1 MSLLIY
7 GTTSNAGGT
16 MQLGILVGSRRAAG
30 VILVLAALVLSI
42 LGVRAPGAQAT
53 PAENSWVESTLASM
67 TLEEKVGQLF
77 MTHVYGTTAD
87 TQDRAD
93 VAANQKMYGV
103 DNAEQLMDKYK
114 IGGIIYFAWT
124 NSVKNPTQIA
134 NLSNGIQDAALAQP
148 SKVPSLIGID
158 QEGGIVARIGPPAT
172 QLPGNMALGAGRSPR
187 DAQDAAAINGDELAA
202 MGINWNFAPVADVN
216 VNPAN
221 PVIGVRSFGENP
233 DLVADMTAAQ
243 TRGYTSA
250 GVAGA
255 AKHFPGH
262 GDTATDSHTGLP
274 VVDHTREEWERLD
287 RPPFQAAI
295 DAGVPAIMTA
305 HISVPALDP
314 SGDPATLS
322 EPIMTG
328 ILREEMG
335 YDGVV
340 ITDALDMAGAS
351 ATYGNDRVP
360 VLALKAGV
368 DMLLMPP
375 EFDKA
380 YDAVLGAVA
389 SGELTEQRID
399 TSVRRVLKLKHGLGI
414 VEDPY
419 VEPAAVPAKVG
430 TPAHVA
436 TLQAITDRTTT
447 LVQNERNVLPL
458 SPAKSGQDVLV
469 TGWGVSTSGTV
480 ASKLEARGFRTTVR
494 ETGLKPNQATIDATA
509 AAARKHDLTVVLTN
523 RAGLATQTGQAELVQ
538 ALIKAKKPVVAVA
551 VRDPYD
557 VNQYRKVDAYV
568 ATYSYTPAA
577 LDSLVRVLV
586 GRLNPS
592 GRLPV
597 TIPKA
602 GTRQR
607 VLYPYGHGLEY

>member
-1 MSLLIY
+1 ME
-7 GTTSNAGGT
+7 
-16 MQLGILVGSRRAAG
+16 
-30 VILVLAALVLSI
+30 
-42 LGVRAPGAQAT
+42 AT
-53 PAENSWVESTLASM
+53 LDSM
-67 TLEEKVGQLF
+67 TLEQKVGQLF
-77 MTHVYGTTAD
+77 MTHVYGSSAD
-87 TQDRAD
+87 TQEPAD
-93 VAANQKMYGV
+93 VAANQKLYGV
-103 DNAEQLMDKYK
+103 DNAEQLIDKYQP
-114 IGGIIYFAWT
+114 GGIIYFAWT

-134 NLSNGIQDAALAQP
+134 ELSNGIQDAASAQP
-148 SKVPSLIGID
+148 SQVPSLIGID

-172 QLPGNMALGAGRSPR
+172 QLPGNMALGAGRSAR
-187 DAQDAAAINGDELAA
+187 DAQDAAAINGDELSA

-233 DLVADMTAAQ
+233 QLAATMTAAQ

-274 VVDHTREEWERLD
+274 VVDHTRAEWEQLD

-322 EPIMTG
+322 ESIMTG

-375 EFDKA
+375 QFDVA
-380 YDAVLGAVA
+380 YNAVLDAVK
-389 SGELTEQRID
+389 SGELTEERID
-399 TSVRRVLKLKHGLGI
+399 TSVRRILTLKRDLGI
-414 VEDPY
+414 IDDPY
-419 VEPAAVPAKVG
+419 VDPATVPAQVG
-430 TPAHVA
+430 TPDHVA
-436 TLQAITDRTTT
+436 TLQDITDRTTT
-447 LVQNERNVLPL
+447 LVRNHDRLLPL
-458 SPAKSGQDVLV
+458 STDSPRDVYV
-469 TGWGVSTSGTV
+469 TGWGVSTTATV
-480 ASKLEARGFRTTVR
+480 ASKLQERGFVTTVR
-494 ETGLKPNQATIDATA
+494 ETGLNPNQATIDAA
-509 AAARKHDLTVVLTN
+509 AADARQHDLTVVVTN
-523 RAGLATQTGQAELVQ
+523 RAGLATQAGQAELVR
-538 ALIKAKKPVVAVA
+538 ALIKTRKPVVAVGA
-551 VRDPYD
+551 RDPYD
-557 VNQYRKVDAYV
+557 VNRFPQVDAYL

-577 LDSLVRVLV
+577 LDSLVRVMV
-586 GRLNPS
+586 GELDPS

-602 GTRQR
+602 GTQQR

>member
-1 MSLLIY
+1 
-7 GTTSNAGGT
+7 
-16 MQLGILVGSRRAAG
+16 MQLGMLVGARRRATG
-30 VILVLAALVLSI
+30 VALVLMALVLTT
-42 LGVRAPGAQAT
+42 LGIRPPDAHAT
-53 PAENSWVESTLASM
+53 PADDGWVESTLASM

-77 MTHVYGTTAD
+77 MTHAYGTTAD
-87 TQDRAD
+87 TQAPGD
-93 VAANQKMYGV
+93 VAANQKLYGV
-103 DNAEQLMDKYK
+103 DNAAQLIEKYR
-114 IGGIIYFAWT
+114 IGGVIYFAWT
-124 NSVKNPTQIA
+124 NSVQNPTQIA
-134 NLSNGIQDAALAQP
+134 TLSNGVQDAALAQP
-148 SKVPSLIGID
+148 SKVPSLVGID
-158 QEGGIVARIGPPAT
+158 QEGGIVARVGPPMT
-172 QLPGNMALGAGRSPR
+172 QLPGNMALGAGRSTA
-187 DAQDAAAINGDELAA
+187 DAERAAAINGDELAA
-202 MGINWNFAPVADVN
+202 MGVNWNFAPVADVN

-221 PVIGVRSFGENP
+221 PVIGVRSFGEDP
-233 DLVADMTAAQ
+233 GLVARMTAAQ
-243 TRGYTSA
+243 TRGYTAA

-322 EPIMTG
+322 EPIITG

-380 YDAVLGAVA
+380 YNAVLGAVA
-389 SGELTEQRID
+389 SGELTEERID
-399 TSVRRVLKLKHGLGI
+399 TSVRRILTLKHDLGI
-414 VEDPY
+414 VDDPY
-419 VEPAAVPAKVG
+419 VEPAAVSTRVG
-430 TPAHVA
+430 TPAHLA
-436 TLQAITDRTTT
+436 AMQEITDRTTT
-447 LVQNERNVLPL
+447 LVRNKKVLPL
-458 SPAKSGQDVLV
+458 SPAESGRDVLV
-469 TGWGVSTSGTV
+469 TGWGVSTTASV
-480 ASKLEARGFRTTVR
+480 ASKLEARGFDTTVR
-494 ETGLKPNQATIDATA
+494 ETGLNPDQAKVDA
-509 AAARKHDLTVVLTN
+509 AAAEAREHDVVVVLTN
-523 RAGLATQTGQAELVQ
+523 RAGLTGNVGQAKLVN
-538 ALIKAKKPVVAVA
+538 ALMGTKTPVVAVA

-557 VNQYRKVDAYV
+557 VNRFRKVDGYL

-577 LDSLVRVLV
+577 VDSLVRVLV
-586 GRLNPS
+586 GELDPR

-597 TIPKA
+597 TIPRLGA
-602 GTRQR
+602 SPRA
-607 VLYPYGHGLEY
+607 LYPYGFGLEY

>member
-1 MSLLIY
+1 MR
-7 GTTSNAGGT
+7 
-16 MQLGILVGSRRAAG
+16 LGALDPSRRTAAG
-30 VILVLAALVLSI
+30 VMLAVAALLVTALT
-42 LGVRAPGAQAT
+42 VRGPDAQAGA
-53 PAENSWVESTLASM
+53 PATQEDWVETTLASM

-77 MTHVYGTTAD
+77 MTNVYGSTAD
-87 TQDRAD
+87 TQAPAD
-93 VAANQKMYGV
+93 VAANQKLYGV
-103 DNAEQLMDKYK
+103 DNAEQLIERYHP
-114 IGGIIYFAWT
+114 GGIIYFAWT
-124 NSVKNPTQIA
+124 NSVQNPPQIA
-134 NLSNGIQDAALAQP
+134 GLSNGIQDAALGQESA
-148 SKVPSLIGID
+148 VPSLIGID

-172 QLPGNMALGAGRSPR
+172 QLPGNMALGAGRSANA
-187 DAQDAAAINGDELAA
+187 AQTAAAINGDELAA

-221 PVIGVRSFGENP
+221 PVIGVRSFSENP
-233 DLVADMTAAQ
+233 RLAAQLTAAQ

-262 GDTATDSHTGLP
+262 GDTADDSHLGLP
-274 VVDHTREEWERLD
+274 VIHHTREQWEQLD

-314 SGDPATLS
+314 SEDPATLS

-351 ATYGNDRVP
+351 ETYGNDRVP

-375 EFDKA
+375 EFEVA
-380 YDAVLGAVA
+380 YTAVLDAVA
-389 SGELTEQRID
+389 SGELTEERID
-399 TSVRRVLKLKHGLGI
+399 TSVRRILTLKHDLGI
-414 VEDPY
+414 VDDPY
-419 VEPAAVPAKVG
+419 VDPADLPAHVG
-430 TPAHVA
+430 TPDHLA
-436 TLQAITDRTTT
+436 TLQEITDGTTT
-447 LVQNERNVLPL
+447 LVRNERHQLPL
-458 SPAKSGQDVLV
+458 EVDPGEDALV
-469 TGWGVSTSGTV
+469 TGWGVSTTATV
-480 ASKLEARGFRTTVR
+480 AAKMAERGIDTDVL
-494 ETGLKPNQATIDATA
+494 ETGINPTPETIA
-509 AAARKHDLTVVLTN
+509 AAAQQAKDYDTVVVLTN
-523 RAGLATQTGQAELVQ
+523 RAGLATQPGQAELVKR
-538 ALIKAKKPVVAVA
+538 LIKANDHVVSVA

-557 VNQYRKVDAYV
+557 VNQFPDVPANV
-568 ATYSYTPAA
+568 ATYSYTGAA
-577 LDSLVRVLV
+577 LDSMVRVLF
-586 GRLNPS
+586 GELDPA

-597 TIPKA
+597 TIPKNK
-602 GTRQR
+602 GNK

>member
-1 MSLLIY
+1 
-7 GTTSNAGGT
+7 
-16 MQLGILVGSRRAAG
+16 MQLGISSSRHRKTG
-30 VILVLAALVLSI
+30 VVLAVVALVLSS
-42 LGVRAPGAQAT
+42 LSLRT
-53 PAENSWVESTLASM
+53 PEANADPADDWVEATLDSM
-67 TLEEKVGQLF
+67 TLEQKVGQLF
-77 MTHVYGTTAD
+77 MTHVYGSSAD
-87 TQDRAD
+87 TQESAD
-93 VAANQKMYGV
+93 VAANQKLYGV
-103 DNAEQLMDKYK
+103 DNGEQLIDKYQP
-114 IGGIIYFAWT
+114 GGIIYFAWT

-134 NLSNGIQDAALAQP
+134 ELSNGIQDAATAQP
-148 SKVPSLIGID
+148 SQVPSLIGID

-172 QLPGNMALGAGRSPR
+172 QLPGNMALGAGRSAR
-187 DAQDAAAINGDELAA
+187 DAQDAAAINGDELTA

-233 DLVADMTAAQ
+233 QLAATLTAAQ

-274 VVDHTREEWERLD
+274 VVDHTRAEWEQLD

-375 EFDKA
+375 QFDVA
-380 YDAVLGAVA
+380 YNAVLDAVK
-389 SGELTEQRID
+389 SGELTEERIE
-399 TSVRRVLKLKHGLGI
+399 TSVRRILTLKRDLGI

-419 VEPAAVPAKVG
+419 VDPATVPAQVG
-430 TPAHVA
+430 TPDHVA
-436 TLQAITDRTTT
+436 TLQDITDRTTT
-447 LVQNERNVLPL
+447 LVRNHDRLLPM
-458 SPAKSGQDVLV
+458 SIDSARDVYV
-469 TGWGVSTSGTV
+469 TGWGVSTTATV
-480 ASKLEARGFRTTVR
+480 ASKLQDRGFATTVR
-494 ETGLKPNQATIDATA
+494 ETGLNPNQATIDAA
-509 AAARKHDLTVVLTN
+509 AADARQHDLTVVVTN
-523 RAGLATQTGQAELVQ
+523 RAGLATQAGQAELVR
-538 ALIKAKKPVVAVA
+538 ALLKTRKPVVAVA
-551 VRDPYD
+551 ARDPYD
-557 VNQYRKVDAYV
+557 VNRFPQVDAYL

-577 LDSLVRVLV
+577 LDSLVRVMV
-586 GRLNPS
+586 GELDPS

-602 GTRQR
+602 GTQQR

>member
-1 MSLLIY
+1 
-7 GTTSNAGGT
+7 
-16 MQLGILVGSRRAAG
+16 MQLQTQASRRLRTTG
-30 VILVLAALVLSI
+30 VVLAVAALVLAG
-42 LGVRAPGAQAT
+42 LTARTPQANADAT
-53 PAENSWVESTLASM
+53 TAGEDWVETTLASM

-77 MTHVYGTTAD
+77 MTHAYGTTAD
-87 TQDRAD
+87 TQNRPD
-93 VAANQKMYGV
+93 VAANQRLYGV
-103 DNAEQLMDKYK
+103 DNAEQLIEKYQV
-114 IGGIIYFAWT
+114 GGIIYFAWT
-124 NSVKNPTQIA
+124 NNVQNPTQIA
-134 NLSNGIQDAALAQP
+134 NLSNGVQDAVLAQP
-148 SKVPSLIGID
+148 SGVPSLIGID
-158 QEGGIVARIGPPAT
+158 QEGGIVARVGPPAT
-172 QLPGNMALGAGRSPR
+172 QLPGSMALGAGRSAQ
-187 DAQDAAAINGDELAA
+187 DAQDAAAVNGEELSA

-221 PVIGVRSFGENP
+221 PVIGVRSFGEDP
-233 DLVADMTAAQ
+233 QLAATMTAAQ

-274 VVDHTREEWERLD
+274 VVDHTRAEWEQLD

-375 EFDKA
+375 EFDVA
-380 YDAVLGAVA
+380 YHAVLDAVR
-389 SGELTEQRID
+389 SGELTEARID
-399 TSVRRVLKLKHGLGI
+399 TSVRRILTLKRDLGI

-419 VEPAAVPAKVG
+419 VEPAAVPARVG
-430 TPAHVA
+430 TPDHLA

-447 LVQNERNVLPL
+447 LVRNRHGMLPL
-458 SPAKSGQDVLV
+458 APGPQDVLV
-469 TGWGVSTSGTV
+469 TGWGVTTTRTV
-480 ASKLEARGFRTTVR
+480 ASKMAERGATTTVR
-494 ETGLKPNQATIDATA
+494 ETGLNPSKATA
-509 AAARKHDLTVVLTN
+509 REVAAQAADHDLVVVLTN
-523 RAGLATQTGQAELVQ
+523 RAGLATQQGQVGLVRRLVETGT
-538 ALIKAKKPVVAVA
+538 PVVAVA
-551 VRDPYD
+551 VRDAYD
-557 VNQYRKVDAYV
+557 LNQFPQVKTYL

-577 LDSLVRVLV
+577 LDSLVRVLY
-586 GRLNPS
+586 GQLDPT

-602 GTRQR
+602 SSDQT
-607 VLYPYGHGLEY
+607 LYPYGHGLEY

>member
-1 MSLLIY
+1 
-7 GTTSNAGGT
+7 
-16 MQLGILVGSRRAAG
+16 MQLGMLNLSRWRTAG
-30 VILVLAALVLSI
+30 VILALAALVLSTVS
-42 LGVRAPGAQAT
+42 VRAPGAHAAPDT
-53 PAENSWVESTLASM
+53 AAGAGWVETKLASM

-77 MTHVYGTTAD
+77 MTHAYGTTAD
-87 TQDRAD
+87 TQEPAD
-93 VAANQKMYGV
+93 VAANQKLYGV
-103 DNAEQLMDKYK
+103 DNAEQLIEKYQP
-114 IGGIIYFAWT
+114 GGIIYFAWT
-124 NSVKNPTQIA
+124 NSVKNPQQITG
-134 NLSNGIQDAALAQP
+134 LSNGIQDAALAQP
-148 SKVPSLIGID
+148 AEIPSLVGID
-158 QEGGIVARIGPPAT
+158 QEGGIVARIGAPAT
-172 QLPGNMALGAGRSPR
+172 QLPGNMALGAGRSAA
-187 DAQDAAAINGDELAA
+187 DAQQAAAINGDELSA

-221 PVIGVRSFGENP
+221 PVIGVRSFSENP
-233 DLVADMTAAQ
+233 ALAADLTAAQ
-243 TRGYTSA
+243 TRGYLSA

-375 EFDKA
+375 EFDVA
-380 YDAVLGAVA
+380 YRAVLDAVGN
-389 SGELTEQRID
+389 GELTEERID
-399 TSVRRVLKLKHGLGI
+399 TSVRRILTLKHSLGI
-414 VEDPY
+414 VDDPY
-419 VEPAAVPAKVG
+419 VDPAAVSDHVG
-430 TPAHVA
+430 TPDHLAAV
-436 TLQAITDRTTT
+436 QAITDRTTT
-447 LVQNERNVLPL
+447 LVRNHRRLLPL
-458 SPAKSGQDVLV
+458 EVDDDDQDVLV
-469 TGWGVSTSGTV
+469 TGWGVTTTATV
-480 ASKLEARGFRTTVR
+480 ASGLADRGADTTVR
-494 ETGLKPNQATIDATA
+494 ETGTNPSQATIDEVTA
-509 AAARKHDLTVVLTN
+509 MAKENDVVVVVTN
-523 RAGLATQTGQAELVQ
+523 RAWLASQAGQAALVRS
-538 ALIKAKKPVVAVA
+538 LNGTRTPVVAVA
-551 VRDPYD
+551 ARDAYD
-557 VNQYRKVDAYV
+557 VNKFPDVDGYV
-568 ATYSYTPAA
+568 ATFSYTAAA

-586 GRLNPS
+586 GELEPS

-597 TIPKA
+597 TIPKD
-602 GTRQR
+602 GDRKKQKT
-607 VLYPYGHGLEY
+607 LYRYGHGLGY

>member
-1 MSLLIY
+1 
-7 GTTSNAGGT
+7 
-16 MQLGILVGSRRAAG
+16 MQLGMLDSSRRTIAG
-30 VILVLAALVLSI
+30 VILAVAALVLSTFA
-42 LGVRAPGAQAT
+42 VSTPEAQAA
-53 PAENSWVESTLASM
+53 PEDDWVETTLASM

-77 MTHVYGTTAD
+77 MTHAYGTTAD
-87 TQDRAD
+87 TQDPAD
-93 VAANQKMYGV
+93 VAANQELYGV
-103 DNAEQLMDKYK
+103 DNAQELIDKYQV
-114 IGGIIYFAWT
+114 GGIIYFAWT
-124 NSVKNPTQIA
+124 NSVQNPDQIA
-134 NLSNGIQDAALAQP
+134 RLSNGIQDAALAQP
-148 SKVPSLIGID
+148 SGVPSLVGID

-172 QLPGNMALGAGRSPR
+172 QLPGNMALGAGRSAS
-187 DAQDAAAINGDELAA
+187 DAQTAAAINGDELSA

-221 PVIGVRSFGENP
+221 PVIGVRSFSENP
-233 DLVADMTAAQ
+233 RLAATMTAAQ

-274 VVDHTREEWERLD
+274 VIDHTREEWEQLD

-295 DAGVPAIMTA
+295 DAGVPAIMSA

-328 ILREEMG
+328 ILREELG

-375 EFDKA
+375 EFDVA
-380 YDAVLGAVA
+380 YNAVLDAVE
-389 SGELTEQRID
+389 SGELTEERID
-399 TSVRRVLKLKHGLGI
+399 TSVRRILTLKHDLGI
-414 VEDPY
+414 TDDPH
-419 VEPAAVPAKVG
+419 VDPAQVPAHVG
-430 TPAHVA
+430 TPDHLA
-436 TLQAITDRTTT
+436 TLQSITDRTTT
-447 LVQNERNVLPL
+447 LVRNHRDLLPL
-458 SPAKSGQDVLV
+458 PAASPGRDDVLV
-469 TGWGVSTSGTV
+469 TGWGVSTTQTV
-480 ASKLEARGFRTTVR
+480 ADKLVERGYDTTVV
-494 ETGLKPNQATIDATA
+494 ETGTNPDEATTRDVARQA
-509 AAARKHDLTVVLTN
+509 KQHDLVVVTTN
-523 RAGLATQTGQAELVQ
+523 RAGLETQQGQAHLVNR
-538 ALIKAKKPVVAVA
+538 LKRTRTPVVAVG
-551 VRDPYD
+551 VRDAYD
-557 VNQYRKVDAYV
+557 VNQFKKVDAYL
-568 ATYSYTPAA
+568 ATYSYTAAA

-586 GRLNPS
+586 GELDPT

-597 TIPKA
+597 TIPRKNS
-602 GTRQR
+602 QR
-607 VLYPYGHGLEY
+607 ALYPYGHGLEY